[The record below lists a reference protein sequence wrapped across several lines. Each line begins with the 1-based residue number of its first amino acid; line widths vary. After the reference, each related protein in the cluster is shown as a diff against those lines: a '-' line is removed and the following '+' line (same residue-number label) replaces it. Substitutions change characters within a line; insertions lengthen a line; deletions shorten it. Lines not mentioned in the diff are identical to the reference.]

1 MSEPKFISEVNGQ
14 WIHRTGPR
22 IQPDEVIGQRAN
34 QPPLKFQVGGNHYSK
49 LAIQPVEFI
58 HANNLNFLE
67 GNIVKRACRHRSK
80 NGKED
85 LLKLIHEAQLLIALE
100 YPDHE

>member
-1 MSEPKFISEVNGQ
+1 
-14 WIHRTGPR
+14 
-22 IQPDEVIGQRAN
+22 
-34 QPPLKFQVGGNHYSK
+34 
-49 LAIQPVEFI
+49 
-58 HANNLNFLE
+58 
-67 GNIVKRACRHRSK
+67 VKRACRHRSK